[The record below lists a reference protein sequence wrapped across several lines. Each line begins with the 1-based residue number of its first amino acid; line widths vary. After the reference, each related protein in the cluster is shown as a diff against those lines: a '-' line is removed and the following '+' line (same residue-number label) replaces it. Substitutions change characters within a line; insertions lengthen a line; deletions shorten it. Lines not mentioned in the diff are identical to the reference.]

1 MSPMFREIIMQRRP
15 ALGAVAGAAIL
26 LTPASF
32 AWASAMS
39 SPLPLLGS
47 PAPEANVEQ
56 VSFRGGSFRN
66 GGNHQPLRYCAYEG
80 VTKGVCDRQK

>member
-1 MSPMFREIIMQRRP
+1 
-15 ALGAVAGAAIL
+15 
-26 LTPASF
+26 
-32 AWASAMS
+32 MS